1 MSPGAGKVRGS
12 VEQPA
17 TSFTEGGW
25 DFPTQISRVAS
36 TSLVELH
43 LCARPSVD
51 SEDLREQARSMY
63 EALFSALEAQGAR
76 AADVATE
83 RVFLS
88 DIRSQVRPLEEVR
101 REYHRDGPDG
111 LFRPATTFIQQAPVR
126 GDRLCEIQAYAVLPR
141 SPGSIPCRRLD
152 ELPPGATGLV
162 MEIDGLRHLFLA
174 NVTGSDEDGRRGLNR
189 ETDSMFR
196 RAESCLVREGLTF
209 RDVVRTWICLAQIDR
224 DYSAFNLARRGFF
237 LSRSITPPP
246 ASTGILGQPHPPG
259 KGCCLDLRAV
269 DRRNGPRVRPIH
281 AKTLNEAPD
290 YGSDFSRGMRVDY
303 RDRSVVYISGT
314 ASIDTEGRVVHLGE
328 IEPQVDRMLV
338 NVEELFAG
346 QGATYEN
353 VVSAITYLK
362 RPEYAEAFRR
372 VAARRGMPERIPNT
386 LCVADICR
394 PEWLCEIEL
403 VAVLS

>member
-1 MSPGAGKVRGS
+1 MSPGARKARGS
-12 VEQPA
+12 VGRPSV
-17 TSFTEGGW
+17 SFSEGDW
-25 DFPTQISRVAS
+25 DSPVQVSRVVS
-36 TSLVELH
+36 DSVIEIH
-43 LCARPSVD
+43 VCARPAVD
-51 SEDLREQARSMY
+51 SEDLRAQARSIY
-63 EALFSALEAQGAR
+63 EGLFSALEAQGAR
-76 AADVATE
+76 AADIATE
-83 RVFLS
+83 RIFLS
-88 DIRSQVRPLEEVR
+88 DVRSQVRPLEEVR
-101 REYHRDGPDG
+101 RDLHRDGHDTT
-111 LFRPATTFIQQAPVR
+111 LRPATTFIQQAPVR
-126 GDRLCEIQAYAVLPR
+126 GNRLCEIQAYAVLPR

-152 ELPPGATGLV
+152 QLPPGATGLV
-162 MEIDGLRHLFLA
+162 MEVDGLRHLFLA
-174 NVTGSDEDGRRGLNR
+174 NVTGSDEDGHKGLNR
-189 ETDSMFR
+189 EADSMFR

-224 DYSAFNLARRGFF
+224 DYAALNLARRGFF
-237 LSRSITPPP
+237 VSRGITPPP

-269 DRRNGPRVRPIH
+269 DRRNGPRARPIH

-303 RDRSVVYISGT
+303 RDRSLVYLSGT
-314 ASIDTEGRVVHLGE
+314 ASIDAEGRVVHLGE

-346 QGATYEN
+346 QGATYEH

-394 PEWLCEIEL
+394 PEWLCEIEA

>member
-1 MSPGAGKVRGS
+1 MSPGAGNPRGS
-12 VEQPA
+12 VGRPA
-17 TSFTEGGW
+17 TSFSEADW
-25 DFPTQISRVAS
+25 DSTVQISRVDSGSA
-36 TSLVELH
+36 VEIY
-43 LCARPSVD
+43 LCARPGVSSDDV
-51 SEDLREQARSMY
+51 REQARSMY
-63 EALFSALEAQGAR
+63 AALFSALEAQGGR
-76 AADVATE
+76 AADIATE
-83 RVFLS
+83 RIFLS
-88 DIRSQVRPLEEVR
+88 DIRSQVRPVEEVR
-101 REYHRDGPDG
+101 RALHDDGRDAA
-111 LFRPATTFIQQAPVR
+111 LLPATTFIQQAPVR

-141 SPGSIPCRRLD
+141 SPGSVARRRLD
-152 ELPPGATGLV
+152 RLPPGATGLV

-174 NVTGSDEDGRRGLNR
+174 NVTGSDEDGQKGLNR
-189 ETDSMFR
+189 EADSMFR

-224 DYSAFNLARRGFF
+224 DYAGFNLARRGFF
-237 LSRSITPPP
+237 ISRSLTPPP

-269 DRRNGPRVRPIH
+269 ERRNGPRTRPIH
-281 AKTLNEAPD
+281 AETLNEAPD
-290 YGSDFSRGMRVDY
+290 YGSDFSRGLRVDY
-303 RDRSVVYISGT
+303 RDRSVVYLSGT
-314 ASIDTEGRVVHLGE
+314 ASIDAEGQVVHLGE

-346 QGATYEN
+346 QGATYEH

-394 PEWLCEIEL
+394 PEWLCEIEA